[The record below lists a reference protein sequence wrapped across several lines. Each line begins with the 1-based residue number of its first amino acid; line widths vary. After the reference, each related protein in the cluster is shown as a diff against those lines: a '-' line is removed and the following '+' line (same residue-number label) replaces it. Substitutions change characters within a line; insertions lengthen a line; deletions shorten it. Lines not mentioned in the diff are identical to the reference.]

1 MSLKRVIS
9 TARGIDKQWQRWR
22 TPDRRRILVNARTAM
37 NYATIA
43 PIVERLQRDDRLKF
57 YFASSETPALTQSVY
72 ADAVQPYTFVTP
84 LQASLMQFD
93 VYLAA
98 DFLWMKLPRGA
109 RRVQTFHGVAG
120 KYRTVYDSP
129 SESMRSWDRLFFIN
143 ERRLRHFIDC
153 GAIDEGSPAARLIGM
168 PKLDCL
174 VDGSLQR
181 DELLTAMGIDPA
193 RQTILYAPTWSP
205 HSSVVSMGEELV
217 RRLGEAGYALIVKL
231 HDRSRDLQFV
241 NSGGVDW
248 GARLEP
254 ILERFGGVLATGNN
268 SSPYLAAA
276 DVMITDHSSVGFE
289 YLLLD
294 RPLVRIH
301 VPELIKNTDI
311 EPSYVELMASAS
323 TSVSNVDE
331 VLMAVERGFAEP
343 RAQSEV
349 RVAVAN
355 EMFYK
360 PGMAT
365 DRAVRELYELME
377 LEEFSHAKTSHGL
390 TRI

>member
-1 MSLKRVIS
+1 MNLKRVIS

-22 TPDRRRILVNARTAM
+22 SPGRRRLLVNARTAM

-43 PIVERLQRDDRLKF
+43 PIVERLQRDERLEF
-57 YFASSETPALTQSVY
+57 YFAASESPDLTSWIY
-72 ADAVQPYTFVTP
+72 ADAVQPFKLVTP
-84 LQASLMQFD
+84 LQASAIQFD
-93 VYLAA
+93 VYLAS

-129 SESMRSWDRLFFIN
+129 SQSMRGWDRLFFIN
-143 ERRLRHFIDC
+143 ERRLRHFIDS
-153 GAIDEGSPAARLIGM
+153 GAIDEDSEAARLIGM

-174 VDGSLQR
+174 VDGSLKR
-181 DELLTAMGIDPA
+181 DELLSAMGIDPQ
-193 RQTILYAPTWSP
+193 RKTILYAPTWSP

-217 RRLGEAGYALIVKL
+217 KRLGERGYAVIVKL
-231 HDRSRDLQFV
+231 HDRSRDLQYV

-254 ILERFGGVLATGNN
+254 ILQRFGGVLAAGTN
-268 SSPYLAAA
+268 SSPYLSAA

-294 RPLVRIH
+294 RPLIRIH
-301 VPELIKNTDI
+301 VPELIQNTDI
-311 EPSYVELMASAS
+311 EPSYVDLLASAS
-323 TSVSNVDE
+323 TSVTDVE
-331 VLMAVERGFAEP
+331 ETVAAVERGFIDGRDKSA
-343 RAQSEV
+343 A

-360 PGMAT
+360 PGTAT
-365 DRAVRELYELME
+365 DRAVSELYELME
-377 LEEFSHAKTSHGL
+377 LQEHV
-390 TRI
+390 

>member
-1 MSLKRVIS
+1 MNLKRVIS
-9 TARGIDKQWQRWR
+9 TARSIDKQLQRWR
-22 TPDRRRILVNARTAM
+22 SPGRRRLLVNARTAM

-43 PIVERLQRDDRLKF
+43 PIVERLQRDERLEF
-57 YFASSETPALTQSVY
+57 YFAASENPTLTESIY
-72 ADAVQPYTFVTP
+72 ADAVQPFKLTTP
-84 LQASLMQFD
+84 LQASATQFD
-93 VYLAA
+93 VYLAS

-129 SESMRSWDRLFFIN
+129 AESMRSWDRLFFIN
-143 ERRLRHFIDC
+143 ERRLHHFIES
-153 GAIDEGSPAARLIGM
+153 GAIDEDSQAARLIGM

-174 VDGSLQR
+174 VDGSLKR
-181 DELLTAMGIDPA
+181 DQLLNAMGIDPN
-193 RQTILYAPTWSP
+193 RPTILYAPTWSA

-217 RRLGEAGYALIVKL
+217 KNLGKRGYVVIVKL
-231 HDRSRDLQFV
+231 HDRSRDLSYV

-254 ILERFGGVLATGNN
+254 ILQKFGGVLASGTN
-268 SSPYLAAA
+268 SSPYLSAA
-276 DVMITDHSSVGFE
+276 DIMITDHSSVGFE

-294 RPLVRIH
+294 RPLIRIH

-311 EPSYVELMASAS
+311 EPSYVDLLASAS
-323 TSVSNVDE
+323 TSVTNVAE
-331 VLMAVERGFAEP
+331 TVAAVERGFVDGREKSA
-343 RAQSEV
+343 A

-360 PGMAT
+360 PGTAT
-365 DRAVRELYELME
+365 ERAVHELYELME
-377 LEEFSHAKTSHGL
+377 LE
-390 TRI
+390 

>member
-1 MSLKRVIS
+1 
-9 TARGIDKQWQRWR
+9 
-22 TPDRRRILVNARTAM
+22 M
-37 NYATIA
+37 NYSTIA
-43 PIVERLQRDDRLKF
+43 PIVERLQADPRLEF
-57 YFASSETPALTQSVY
+57 YFTSSEPAANLDEVF
-72 ADAVQPYTFVTP
+72 AEAVQPFKLITP
-84 LQASLMQFD
+84 RQASFTRFD

-98 DFLWMKLPRGA
+98 DFLWVSLPRGA

-129 SESMRSWDRLFFIN
+129 SQSMRDWDRLFFIN
-143 ERRLRHFIDC
+143 KRRLQHFIDC
-153 GAIDEGSPAARLIGM
+153 GAISADSAAARLIGM

-174 VDGSLQR
+174 VDGSLLR
-181 DELLTAMGIDPA
+181 DEVLTSLGIDPS
-193 RQTILYAPTWSP
+193 RRTILYAPTWSA
-205 HSSVVSMGEELV
+205 HSSVVTMGEELV
-217 RRLGEAGYALIVKL
+217 QQLGEAGYALIVKL

-254 ILERFGGVLATGNN
+254 LLRRYGGVLATGSN
-268 SSPYLAAA
+268 SSRYLPAA

-294 RPLVRIH
+294 RPLIRIH

-311 EPSYVELMASAS
+311 EPSYVELLAQASS
-323 TSVSNVDE
+323 SVNNVAE
-331 VLMAVERGFAEP
+331 VIEAVGRGFAEP
-343 RAQSEV
+343 ALKSGD

-360 PGMAT
+360 PGTAT
-365 DRAVRELYELME
+365 ARAVKELYDLIELDQ
-377 LEEFSHAKTSHGL
+377 
-390 TRI
+390 

>member
-9 TARGIDKQWQRWR
+9 TGREIDKQWQRWR
-22 TPDRRRILVNARTAM
+22 SPDRRRLLVNARTAM
-37 NYATIA
+37 NYSTIA
-43 PIVERLQRDDRLKF
+43 PIVERLQSDPRLEF
-57 YFASSETPALTQSVY
+57 YFTSSEPSANLNEVFAEAVEPFKLITPR
-72 ADAVQPYTFVTP
+72 
-84 LQASLMQFD
+84 QASFTRFD

-98 DFLWMKLPRGA
+98 DFLWVSLPRGA

-129 SESMRSWDRLFFIN
+129 SQSMRDWDRLFFIN
-143 ERRLRHFIDC
+143 KRRLQHFIDC
-153 GAIDEGSPAARLIGM
+153 GAISADSEAARLIGM

-174 VDGSLQR
+174 VDGSLLR
-181 DELLTAMGIDPA
+181 DEVLTSLGLDPA
-193 RQTILYAPTWSP
+193 RRTILYAPTWSA
-205 HSSVVSMGEELV
+205 HSSVVTMGEELV
-217 RRLGEAGYALIVKL
+217 QRLGEAGYALIVKL

-248 GARLEP
+248 GARLAP
-254 ILERFGGVLATGNN
+254 LLQRYGGVLATGSN
-268 SSPYLAAA
+268 SSRYLPAA

-294 RPLVRIH
+294 RPLIRIH

-311 EPSYVELMASAS
+311 EPSYVELLAQASS
-323 TSVSNVDE
+323 SVNNVAE
-331 VLMAVERGFAEP
+331 VVDAVERSFAEP
-343 RAQSEV
+343 ALKSGD

-360 PGMAT
+360 PGTAT
-365 DRAVRELYELME
+365 ARAVKELYELIE
-377 LEEFSHAKTSHGL
+377 LDQ
-390 TRI
+390 

>member
-1 MSLKRVIS
+1 
-9 TARGIDKQWQRWR
+9 
-22 TPDRRRILVNARTAM
+22 M
-37 NYATIA
+37 NYSTIS
-43 PIVERLQRDDRLKF
+43 PIVERMQPDERLEF
-57 YFASSETPALTQSVY
+57 YFTASENPALTEQIY
-72 ADAVQPYTFVTP
+72 AEARQPFKFITP
-84 LQASLMQFD
+84 LQASFTRFD

-98 DFLWMKLPRGA
+98 DFLWVKLPRGA

-129 SESMRSWDRLFFIN
+129 SESMRDWDRLFFIN
-143 ERRLRHFIDC
+143 KRRLQHFIDC
-153 GAIDEGSPAARLIGM
+153 GAIDEGSDAARLIGM

-174 VDGSLQR
+174 VDGSLVR
-181 DELLTAMGIDPA
+181 NEILRSLGIDPSK
-193 RQTILYAPTWSP
+193 RTVLYAPTWSA

-217 RRLGEAGYALIVKL
+217 KRLGEAGYALIVKL

-254 ILERFGGVLATGNN
+254 LLQKFGGVLATGNN
-268 SSPYLAAA
+268 SSRYLPAA

-294 RPLVRIH
+294 RPLIRIH
-301 VPELIKNTDI
+301 VPELIQNTDI
-311 EPSYVELMASAS
+311 EPSYVELLASAA
-323 TSVSNVDE
+323 TSVTSVDE
-331 VLMAVERGFAEP
+331 VPAAVERGFMEP
-343 RAQSEV
+343 GENSAT

-360 PGMAT
+360 PGTAT
-365 DRAVRELYELME
+365 ERAVRELYELME
-377 LEEFSHAKTSHGL
+377 L
-390 TRI
+390 

>member
-1 MSLKRVIS
+1 MTLKRVIR

-22 TPDRRRILVNARTAM
+22 SPNRRRLLVNARTAM
-37 NYATIA
+37 NYSTIA
-43 PIVERLQRDDRLKF
+43 PIVEHMQRDRRLKF
-57 YFASSETPALTQSVY
+57 YFTSSENPGNLSSIFAG
-72 ADAVQPYTFVTP
+72 AIQPFKFVTP
-84 LQASLMQFD
+84 LQASLIQFD

-143 ERRLRHFIDC
+143 ERRLRHFIEC
-153 GAIDEGSPAARLIGM
+153 GAIDENSQAARLIGM

-174 VDGSLQR
+174 VDGSLKR
-181 DELLTAMGIDPA
+181 DELLASMGIDPS
-193 RQTILYAPTWSP
+193 RKTVLYAPTWSA

-217 RRLGEAGYALIVKL
+217 RRLGEAGYAVIVKL

-248 GARLEP
+248 GVRLEP
-254 ILERFGGVLATGNN
+254 LLQRFEGVLATGTN
-268 SSPYLAAA
+268 SSKYLPAA
-276 DVMITDHSSVGFE
+276 DIMITDHSSVGFE

-294 RPLVRIH
+294 RPLIRIH
-301 VPELIKNTDI
+301 VPELIRNTDI
-311 EPSYVELMASAS
+311 EPSYVELLASAS
-323 TSVSNVDE
+323 TSVTNVDE
-331 VLMAVERGFAEP
+331 TLAAVERGFAEP
-343 RAQSEV
+343 RENSAT
-349 RVAVAN
+349 RIAVAN

-360 PGMAT
+360 PGTAT
-365 DRAVRELYELME
+365 DRAVNELYELME
-377 LEEFSHAKTSHGL
+377 LDPG
-390 TRI
+390 